1 MLDSS
6 LWIDNSK
13 LKTQNSKLTYFCAET
28 MNMAKIEVKKLATL
42 GGHKDCVYTLQPGS
56 EPHLFFSSGA
66 DGMILQ
72 WNLNDLSKAQ
82 LMARVENS
90 VYAID
95 YYADRKAL
103 IIGENHEGIHVLDLD
118 TKTEIGSMKLSN
130 SPIFDIKTVK
140 DRIFT
145 AHGDGKVRILD
156 LTTLQT
162 IHEFQATGQ
171 SARCLAINEAKAEFA
186 VGYSDNKIRVYSL
199 INQELKH
206 EINAHEVSIFT
217 VQYSPDQRYL
227 LSGSRDAH
235 LKVWGVEK
243 GYSLKKSVAAH
254 TFTINHLVYS
264 PDGKYFVTC
273 SMDKSIKI
281 WDAETFILLKVID
294 KARHA
299 GHGTSVNKLLWSSH
313 NNLLVSGSDD
323 RSLSV
328 WDINF
333 NPSFT

>member
-1 MLDSS
+1 
-6 LWIDNSK
+6 
-13 LKTQNSKLTYFCAET
+13 
-28 MNMAKIEVKKLATL
+28 MAKIEIKKLATL
-42 GGHKDCVYTLQPGS
+42 GGHKDCVYTLQPGP

-66 DGMILQ
+66 DGMVLQ
-72 WNLNDLSKAQ
+72 WDLNDLSKAE

-90 VYAID
+90 VYAIN
-95 YYADRKAL
+95 YYAERKAL
-103 IIGENHEGIHVLDLD
+103 IIGENHEGIHILDLE
-118 TKTEIGSMKLSN
+118 TKTEIGSLKLSN
-130 SPIFDIKTVK
+130 SAIFDIKTVK

-145 AHGDGKVRILD
+145 AHGDGKVILSN
-156 LTTLQT
+156 LPTLQR
-162 IHEFQATGQ
+162 IYEFQATDQ
-171 SARCLAINEAKAEFA
+171 SARCLAMNEAKAEFA
-186 VGYSDNKIRVYSL
+186 VGYSDNKIRIYSL
-199 INQELKH
+199 INH
-206 EINAHEVSIFT
+206 EINAHEISIFT

-235 LKVWGVEK
+235 LKVWDVQK

-254 TFTINHLVYS
+254 RFTINHLVYS

-299 GHGTSVNKLLWSSH
+299 GHGTSVNKLLWSH
-313 NNLLVSGSDD
+313 HHNLLVSGSDD

>member
-1 MLDSS
+1 
-6 LWIDNSK
+6 
-13 LKTQNSKLTYFCAET
+13 
-28 MNMAKIEVKKLATL
+28 MAKIEVKKLATL
-42 GGHKDCVYTLQPGS
+42 GGHKDCIYTLQQGP

-66 DGMILQ
+66 DGMIIE
-72 WNLNDLSKAQ
+72 WNLNDLNKAN
-82 LMARVENS
+82 LMAQVENS

-95 YYADRKAL
+95 YYAERKAL
-103 IIGENHEGIHVLDLD
+103 IIGENHEGIHILDLD
-118 TKTEIGSMKLSN
+118 TKTEIGSLKLSN
-130 SPIFDIKTVK
+130 SAIFDIKTVE

-145 AHGDGKVRILD
+145 AHGDGKIIISD
-156 LTTLQT
+156 LTALQR
-162 IHEFQATGQ
+162 IYEFQATDK
-171 SARCLAINEAKAEFA
+171 STRCIAINEAKGEFA

-199 INQELKH
+199 VNQELKH
-206 EINAHEVSIFT
+206 EINAHEISIFT
-217 VQYSPDQRYL
+217 VQYSPDRRYL

-235 LKVWGVEK
+235 LKVWDVQN

-254 TFTINHLVYS
+254 RFTINHLVYS
-264 PDGKYFVTC
+264 PDSKYFVTC
-273 SMDKSIKI
+273 SMDKSIKV
-281 WDAETFILLKVID
+281 WDAETFTLLKVID